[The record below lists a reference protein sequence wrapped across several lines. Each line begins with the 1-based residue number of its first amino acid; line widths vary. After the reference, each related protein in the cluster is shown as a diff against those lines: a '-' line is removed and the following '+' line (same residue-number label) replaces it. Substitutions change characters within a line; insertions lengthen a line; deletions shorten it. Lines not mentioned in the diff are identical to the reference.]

1 MPTSIEMCG
10 RLIARS
16 ARAPEAVPPLVEWQK
31 FAHCNQSFGSPNEA
45 GPKIGGSINVFQFS
59 WRAALAVVLC
69 AASSIASAQITEQG
83 PQPAPADAAPPAAAL
98 TPIPS
103 VPTECCVLAKL
114 TPVFLTIDEPLDSD
128 KSKIGQHFKLS
139 LSHPLQFAGDV
150 IIPAG
155 TPGGG
160 EVVHAAKSRAM
171 GKAGELVLA
180 ARYLDY
186 QGIRIPLRSLR
197 YGKGQGKDNAET
209 AAIIGIAVSALITPF
224 ITGGEV
230 RIPAGTDV
238 WAKTAADVSF
248 PHHPP
253 AQSVPTPVPSQNPTQ
268 GVN

>member
-1 MPTSIEMCG
+1 
-10 RLIARS
+10 
-16 ARAPEAVPPLVEWQK
+16 
-31 FAHCNQSFGSPNEA
+31 
-45 GPKIGGSINVFQFS
+45 VFQFS
-59 WRAALAVVLC
+59 SRAALAVVLC

-83 PQPAPADAAPPAAAL
+83 TQPAPADAALPPIVMPAPAQVATNPSPLHTPEPVQPATPPAPA
-98 TPIPS
+98 
-103 VPTECCVLAKL
+103 ECCMLAKL

-128 KSKIGQHFKLS
+128 KSKIGQRFKLS
-139 LSHPLQFAGDV
+139 LSQPLQLAGDV

-160 EVVHAAKSRAM
+160 DVVHAAKSRAM

-186 QGIRIPLRSLR
+186 QGVRIPLRSLR

-209 AAIIGIAVSALITPF
+209 AAIVGIAVSALITPF

-248 PHHPP
+248 PPHPP
-253 AQSVPTPVPSQNPTQ
+253 AQSVPTQVPSQNPTQ